1 MYYCSMSFLEDK
13 QPKRTPISS
22 MGEFGLI
29 EALTTNFESKNQS
42 TVLAIGDDAA
52 VIDTPK
58 NYHLLSTDMMVEGIH
73 FDLSYTPLKHLGYK
87 AVAVNV
93 SDICAMNGKARQ
105 ITLSIAVSNRFPLEA
120 LEELYI
126 GVRAA
131 CKKFNVDLVG
141 GDTTSSQSGLVLSL
155 SVLGEV
161 PKGKI
166 VYRSGAKENDLLV
179 VTGDLGGAYLGL
191 QVLSRE
197 KQVFEANPNVQ
208 PDLEGKDYLLER
220 QLKPEA
226 RNDII
231 EILEEKKIIPTSM
244 IDVSDGLSSEAL
256 HLCKNSNVGCAI
268 YEDKIPIDYTAIS
281 VAEELN
287 LSAAT
292 CALNGGEDYELLFTI
307 QQKDYDKLKKD
318 PDFTVI
324 GHITDISS
332 GKTLIAQDGSVHTL
346 TAQGWDAL

>member
-1 MYYCSMSFLEDK
+1 M
-13 QPKRTPISS
+13 
-22 MGEFGLI
+22 
-29 EALTTNFESKNQS
+29 
-42 TVLAIGDDAA
+42 
-52 VIDTPK
+52 
-58 NYHLLSTDMMVEGIH
+58 
-73 FDLSYTPLKHLGYK
+73 
-87 AVAVNV
+87 NV
-93 SDICAMNGKARQ
+93 SDICAMNGIARQ

-120 LEELYI
+120 LEELYT

-131 CKKFNVDLVG
+131 CKKFKVDLVG
-141 GDTTSSQSGLVLSL
+141 GDTTSSQSGLMLSL

-161 PKGKI
+161 SKGKI

-208 PDLEGKDYLLER
+208 PFLEGKDYILER

-231 EILEEKKIIPTSM
+231 KILEEKNIIPTSM

-268 YEDKIPIDYTAIS
+268 YEDKIPIDHTAIS

-332 GKTLIAQDGSVHTL
+332 GKTFIAKDGSVYAL

>member
-1 MYYCSMSFLEDK
+1 
-13 QPKRTPISS
+13 
-22 MGEFGLI
+22 
-29 EALTTNFESKNQS
+29 
-42 TVLAIGDDAA
+42 
-52 VIDTPK
+52 
-58 NYHLLSTDMMVEGIH
+58 
-73 FDLSYTPLKHLGYK
+73 
-87 AVAVNV
+87 
-93 SDICAMNGKARQ
+93 
-105 ITLSIAVSNRFPLEA
+105 
-120 LEELYI
+120 
-126 GVRAA
+126 
-131 CKKFNVDLVG
+131 
-141 GDTTSSQSGLVLSL
+141 
-155 SVLGEV
+155 
-161 PKGKI
+161 
-166 VYRSGAKENDLLV
+166 
-179 VTGDLGGAYLGL
+179 
-191 QVLSRE
+191 LSRE

-231 EILEEKKIIPTSM
+231 EILEEKNIIPTSM

-281 VAEELN
+281 AAEELN

-332 GKTLIAQDGSVHTL
+332 GKTLIAKDASVHAL

>member
-1 MYYCSMSFLEDK
+1 MLC
-13 QPKRTPISS
+13 
-22 MGEFGLI
+22 FG
-29 EALTTNFESKNQS
+29 TW
-42 TVLAIGDDAA
+42 
-52 VIDTPK
+52 
-58 NYHLLSTDMMVEGIH
+58 
-73 FDLSYTPLKHLGYK
+73 
-87 AVAVNV
+87 
-93 SDICAMNGKARQ
+93 
-105 ITLSIAVSNRFPLEA
+105 
-120 LEELYI
+120 
-126 GVRAA
+126 
-131 CKKFNVDLVG
+131 
-141 GDTTSSQSGLVLSL
+141 
-155 SVLGEV
+155 EV

-166 VYRSGAKENDLLV
+166 VYRSGAKDNDLLV

-256 HLCKNSNVGCAI
+256 FCARIQCRENI

-281 VAEELN
+281 AAEELN

-307 QQKDYDKLKKD
+307 QQKDYDKLKH

-324 GHITDISS
+324 GHIDVSS
-332 GKTLIAQDGSVHTL
+332 EKTIAKDGSVHSPQHRLMLFNLDT
-346 TAQGWDAL
+346 